1 MAHHHSHG
9 HGPNHGPRDDSTGN
23 LKVALFLNAGF
34 AIFELI
40 GGLWTGSLAILADA
54 LHDLGDSVSL
64 GLAWYLQRLSGRS
77 ADTRFSYGYR
87 RFSLLGALLN
97 TAILVGGSI
106 IIMSEAIPRMFEPGT
121 PMAEGMLILAV
132 VGISVNAAAA
142 LRLSRDNSLNA
153 RAVTLHL
160 MQDILGWLGVFVVG
174 IILLFRDLPFLD
186 PLLSVVIS
194 LWVLY
199 NALRGLRQAAGL
211 FLQAVPEGIDLEGI
225 ESRLARIEGV
235 LSVHSTH
242 IWSMDGVRHVL
253 STHLV
258 VPEDAD
264 TQDLFEIKCAA
275 REAIDDPAI
284 EHTTVEIEFVG
295 EVCGLRETGGLRETD
310 SLREPAE

>member
-1 MAHHHSHG
+1 MAHQHNGHG
-9 HGPNHGPRDDSTGN
+9 HGPHIDTTGN

-34 AIFELI
+34 AIIELV

-64 GLAWYLQRLSGRS
+64 GLAWYLQRLSARNP
-77 ADTRFSYGYR
+77 DTRFSYGYR

-97 TAILVGGSI
+97 TVILVGGSVI
-106 IIMSEAIPRMFEPGT
+106 ILSEAIPRMFEPGT
-121 PMAEGMLILAV
+121 PMAEGMLLLAV

-142 LRLSRDNSLNA
+142 FRLTHDESLNA
-153 RAVTLHL
+153 RAVMLHL
-160 MQDILGWLGVFVVG
+160 MQDILGWIGVLVVG

-186 PLLSVVIS
+186 PALSVVIS

-199 NALRGLRQAAGL
+199 NAIRGLRQAAGL

-225 ESRLARIEGV
+225 ESRLAQIEGV

-264 TQDLFEIKCAA
+264 VEELFQIKCAA
-275 REAIDDPAI
+275 REAIEDPAI

-295 EVCGLRETGGLRETD
+295 EVCGLRG
-310 SLREPAE
+310 PAV